1 MNYRMLLRIVPVL
14 FSSLLFAGC
23 AGSSG
28 ISTDRSDRFVYA
40 TIGGVNH
47 TDMYMDWFSIDGH
60 GGANVD
66 AYGITSGVC
75 CVGVPRV
82 YRPGLTVN
90 VEWQARD
97 KNDKPIRKSKVVE
110 VEPYTEAG
118 TIYAHIFP
126 NDVVRVVVAAR
137 YGPGNPNHP
146 IPLTVNPNRK
156 QGPQQ

>member
-1 MNYRMLLRIVPVL
+1 MNHRLLLRIVAVL
-14 FSSLLFAGC
+14 FSTLLFAGC

-28 ISTDRSDRFVYA
+28 ISTDRSDKFVYA

-60 GGANVD
+60 GGANMR
-66 AYGITSGVC
+66 AYASTSGVC
-75 CVGVPRV
+75 CIGVPRI
-82 YRPGLTVN
+82 YRPGLTVT

-118 TIYAHIFP
+118 DIYAHIFP
-126 NDVVRVVVAAR
+126 NDVVRVVVAAW
-137 YGPGNPNHP
+137 YDATSSKHP
-146 IPLTVNPNRK
+146 IPYPVNPNRK